1 MINPLAVPLS
11 LYVHLPWCTRKCPY
25 CDFNSHE
32 GFSAALQQPYV
43 EALLADLD
51 SQHQWW
57 SDRPIASIFIGGGTP
72 SLFEERWI
80 SALLEGIAAR
90 ATLSSHIEITL
101 ESNPGSAESAQFAG
115 YHAAGVNRLSIG
127 VQSFNDDALRALGRV
142 HSGDEARRALDL
154 VSDAGF
160 TRWNI
165 DLMHGLP
172 EQDSELAKA
181 DLVEAL
187 ERSAGHISWYQL
199 TIERNTHFWSTPPA
213 LPDDSALA
221 SIQEAGEAA
230 LCDAGLH
237 QYEVSAFAREGEES
251 QHNLNYW
258 RFGDYIGL
266 GAGAHGKVSLPDGAI
281 IRTQRT
287 RTPSDY
293 LALAVSSPMP
303 PPQET
308 TLQTPDRVAEFA
320 MNALRLKSGVPL
332 TLFNQTTGADVE
344 QLIGAAGVAIS
355 RGWLEA
361 PSQGQFVTTALGYR
375 FLDSVIAT
383 FL

>member
-101 ESNPGSAESAQFAG
+101 ESNPGSAESAQFVG

-199 TIERNTHFWSTPPA
+199 TIERNTRFWSTPPA

-361 PSQGQFVTTALGYR
+361 PSQGQFVTTPLGYR